1 MLSRRGDYIGT
12 INVCE
17 ELEACIERHRD
28 KYVSDL
34 RTLVV
39 YLTKG
44 YEGVGGVLVLET
56 LKNRYPGEYKDL
68 KEIIRKAL
76 LVAEDPTGYGFVPEG
91 YILDRRSDA
100 DVLVLRRDDPDR
112 TFVAVFSTSGVTVQ
126 GILAAV
132 KEDRE
137 RRL

>member
-1 MLSRRGDYIGT
+1 MFARRGDFIGE
-12 INVCE
+12 IGIYE
-17 ELEACIERHRD
+17 ELEACIERRRD
-28 KYVSDL
+28 KYLSDL

-44 YEGVGGVLVLET
+44 YGGVGGAYVYRT
-56 LKNRYPGEYKDL
+56 LQGRYQDEHREL
-68 KEIIRKAL
+68 QEITRKAL
-76 LVAEDPTGYGFVPEG
+76 LVGEGPEIYGFIPKG
-91 YILDRRSDA
+91 YILDRRSDP

-112 TFVAVFSTSGVTVQ
+112 TFVAVFSASGVTVQ

>member
-1 MLSRRGDYIGT
+1 M
-12 INVCE
+12 
-17 ELEACIERHRD
+17 
-28 KYVSDL
+28 
-34 RTLVV
+34 
-39 YLTKG
+39 
-44 YEGVGGVLVLET
+44 GGVLVLET

-76 LVAEDPTGYGFVPEG
+76 LVAEDPEIYGFIPNG
-91 YILDRRSDA
+91 YILDRSDP
-100 DVLVLRRDDPDR
+100 DLLVLRRDDPDR

-137 RRL
+137 RRM